1 MKSTNFWAKLAT
13 ALVTLSLAGG
23 ALAVT
28 SCGEDNKIETPDDG
42 DEKPGEGDNKPGE
55 GEDKPGEETT
65 TATVTLSTPNIDGTT
80 VTWTGKLEVKGSGSV
95 EAGVSYSESNK
106 PNRVGDPDI
115 VTVQKAGT
123 PDASGNFTITVS
135 GLAKDKIYYY
145 CSYCKIGDKYTFG
158 DVIEF
163 KTGGNVYEE
172 ETDIDLSKAEDL
184 SAGES
189 ANCYIVTKAGTY
201 KFQAVKGNDKSQTLA
216 GAKA

>member
-1 MKSTNFWAKLAT
+1 MKSTNFWAKLAA

-23 ALAVT
+23 ALVVT
-28 SCGEDNKIETPDDG
+28 SCGDDSKIETPDNPD
-42 DEKPGEGDNKPGE
+42 DKPDNPDDKPE
-55 GEDKPGEETT
+55 NPGEETT
-65 TATVTLSTPNIDGTT
+65 TATVTLRTPNIDGTT
-80 VTWTGKLEVKGSGSV
+80 VTWTGKLEVSGNGTV

-106 PNRVGDPDI
+106 PNKVGDPDI

-123 PDASGNFTITVS
+123 PDASGNFTITVY
-135 GLAKDKIYYY
+135 GLAKDKTYYY

-172 ETDIDLSKAEDL
+172 EADIDMSKAEDL

-201 KFQAVKGNDKSQTLA
+201 KFQAVKGNDKS
-216 GAKA
+216 